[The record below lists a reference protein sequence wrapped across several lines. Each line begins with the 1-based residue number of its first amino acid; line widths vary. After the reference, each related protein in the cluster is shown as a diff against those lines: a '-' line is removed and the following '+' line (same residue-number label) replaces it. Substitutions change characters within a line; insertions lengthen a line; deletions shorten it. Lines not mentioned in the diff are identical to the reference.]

1 MLGFRSL
8 VVMYIQ
14 QNFRV
19 MTFKLIRSVEVQ
31 FRKGLSYAFSIGIFE
46 YFVLVLR
53 HAVTGHPRASS

>member
-46 YFVLVLR
+46 YFVLVR
-53 HAVTGHPRASS
+53 HRLFEKRK